1 MTASCDDP
9 GRRLWLKLAALAMLP
24 TPLLSACGD
33 GSGSSAPASATPFS
47 ADFAVPGMGRV
58 RLDFQDE
65 QTFSLTP
72 DMGPGSTMAIA
83 GDIYLHV
90 APSIATADT
99 ARLLLLGRLA
109 PAASGGAA
117 DRIRLVPA
125 VPSTEQLEAWGADR
139 RIFTATGP
147 SAPGLAAGA
156 LWVAQEPALAR
167 AQYAV
172 GTRLRDG
179 MDMRLCGDVV
189 ARLIGTWPTEV
200 ALAGLAILGHSSG
213 VRMVAQ
219 PGPLRGAVALPTGL
233 EIEDYR
239 LRAG

>member
-1 MTASCDDP
+1 MTVSCDDP

-58 RLDFQDE
+58 QLDFQDE
-65 QTFSLTP
+65 QSFSLTP
-72 DMGPGSTMAIA
+72 DMGPGSTMVID

-90 APSIATADT
+90 APSIATADMG
-99 ARLLLLGRLA
+99 RLLLLGRLA
-109 PAASGGAA
+109 PPVGGGTA
-117 DRIRLVPA
+117 DRIRLEPA
-125 VPSTEQLEAWGADR
+125 ALSGAQLEAWGGDR
-139 RIFTATGP
+139 RVFTATGL
-147 SAPGLAAGA
+147 SAPELPAGA
-156 LWVAQEPALAR
+156 LWVAREPALAR

-189 ARLIGTWPTEV
+189 ARLIGTWPTDV
-200 ALAGLAILGHSSG
+200 ALAGLAVLGHASG
-213 VRMVAQ
+213 VRLAAR